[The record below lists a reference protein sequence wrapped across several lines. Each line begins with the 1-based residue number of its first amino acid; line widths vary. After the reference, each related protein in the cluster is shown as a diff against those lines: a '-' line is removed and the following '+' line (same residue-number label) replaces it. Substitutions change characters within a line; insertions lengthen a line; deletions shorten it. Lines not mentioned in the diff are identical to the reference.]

1 MGYLLVLASGVI
13 LGAIIVLII
22 SWIRSHQT
30 KETARQLVKTVAS
43 PRIDD
48 MENILGRVKD
58 SFHALFLDTLSKSI
72 EEFLKLATQRHGQQT
87 EMCEKD
93 LEEKKKLLDQ
103 TIDLIKG

>member
-1 MGYLLVLASGVI
+1 MDYWLVFASGVI

-30 KETARQLVKTVAS
+30 RETARQLVKTVAS

-48 MENILGRVKD
+48 MENIPGRVKE
-58 SFHALFLDTLSKSI
+58 SFHALSLDTLSTST
-72 EEFLKLATQRHGQQT
+72 EEFLKLATQRFSQQT
-87 EMCEKD
+87 EMGEKD
-93 LEEKKKLLDQ
+93 LEEKKKLIDQ